1 MKVFAPAVFALV
13 AADEKKV
20 PPRHPLQRLNKL
32 NMFAAEW
39 CGDNLTAKQAANW
52 VPKFDRNAGRMER
65 RFELCG
71 FYDEDQLPHGGP
83 EPSRKRRSGADDDND
98 FIRYDKENPMRGIQQ
113 ITRGFSKWAQRYI
126 ADCGLQPAR
135 QVDRMAKWYGQMMD
149 KLAANQAQSSFD

>member
-1 MKVFAPAVFALV
+1 MKFFAATVFAVV

-32 NMFAAEW
+32 NKFAAEW
-39 CGDNLTAKQAANW
+39 CGDNLTEKQAANW

-71 FYDEDQLPHGGP
+71 FYDENQLPHGGP
-83 EPSRKRRSGADDDND
+83 ERKRRSDDDE
-98 FIRYDKENPMRGIQQ
+98 FERYDKENPMRGIQQ

-126 ADCGLQPAR
+126 SECGLQPAK
-135 QVDRMAKWYGQMMD
+135 QVDRMGKWYGQLTG
-149 KLAANQAQSSFD
+149 KLAENLE